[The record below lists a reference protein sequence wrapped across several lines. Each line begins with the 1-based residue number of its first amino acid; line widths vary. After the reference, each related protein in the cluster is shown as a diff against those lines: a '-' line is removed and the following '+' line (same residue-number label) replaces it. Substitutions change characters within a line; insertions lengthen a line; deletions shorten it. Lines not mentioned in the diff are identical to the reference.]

1 VAFLH
6 GASRE
11 KGILNDKLAR
21 VTAFS
26 RFYFLLQFGQGCIDQ
41 YALKYFASMIGWP
54 IIAVPFLMKTDMP
67 VAEVTTFLDT
77 RLCRLTTRRDGMV
90 LVKQWGLRVRY
101 DGECRWRRGIASLTR
116 SFSPPA
122 APSATC

>member
-6 GASRE
+6 GAARE

-21 VTAFS
+21 VTAFN

-67 VAEVTTFLDT
+67 VAEVRIRNFQQCTFSGAL
-77 RLCRLTTRRDGMV
+77 LS
-90 LVKQWGLRVRY
+90 LRT
-101 DGECRWRRGIASLTR
+101 EPT
-116 SFSPPA
+116 
-122 APSATC
+122 